1 MEYTIIIEKNKNG
14 WYTGQ
19 CEQIPEAISQGATI
33 DELKE
38 NMADAIKMVLDY
50 KKEET
55 RRKYQ
60 STSVTLKLPSK
71 TGEFDKRT
79 NRRRRVE
86 SAIPGA
92 RVIELVPD
100 AFGTGR

>member
-19 CEQIPEAISQGATI
+19 CEQVPEAISQGATI
-33 DELKE
+33 DELKQ

-60 STSVTLKLPSK
+60 
-71 TGEFDKRT
+71 G
-79 NRRRRVE
+79 
-86 SAIPGA
+86 
-92 RVIELVPD
+92 
-100 AFGTGR
+100 